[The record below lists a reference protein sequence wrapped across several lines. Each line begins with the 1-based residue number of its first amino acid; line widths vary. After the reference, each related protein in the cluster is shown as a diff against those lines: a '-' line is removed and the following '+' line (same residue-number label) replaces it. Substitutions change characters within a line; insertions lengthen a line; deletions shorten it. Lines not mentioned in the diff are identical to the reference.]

1 MAYSDFTLAK
11 VQQDFDLTLEEG
23 QNLFAA
29 IENIEPSNLLKQI
42 LEDYVPLA
50 TAINTEKA
58 RSEMMI
64 APILL
69 EVRRQLKNQISLFS
83 GTEFNVEPEQGLT
96 GFCDFIISS
105 SKEQF
110 FVAAPVILITEA
122 KNENIK
128 AGLGQCVASM
138 IAAQRFNQKANNEI
152 PIIYGVA
159 TSGTLWR
166 FITLEGKTVYIDAI
180 EYYIREVNQIL
191 GILMS
196 AIATISPIERTA

>member
-1 MAYSDFTLAK
+1 MAYSDFTLSK

-23 QNLFAA
+23 QNLFT
-29 IENIEPSNLLKQI
+29 EVESVEPSDLLKQI
-42 LEDYVPLA
+42 LEDYIPLA

-69 EVRRQLKNQISLFS
+69 EVRRQLRNRIGLFS
-83 GTEFNVEPEQGLT
+83 GTEFNVEPEQGLA
-96 GFCDFIISS
+96 GFCDFIISG

-110 FVAAPVILITEA
+110 FIGAPIILITEA

-138 IAAQRFNQKANNEI
+138 IAAQRFNQKAGNKI
-152 PIIYGVA
+152 PVICGVV
-159 TSGTLWR
+159 TSGTNWR
-166 FITLEGKTVYIDAI
+166 FMTLHERTVHIDAI
-180 EYYIREVNQIL
+180 EYYLPQLSKIL
-191 GILMS
+191 GILMR
-196 AIATISPIERTA
+196 AIVPVLPIERAA

>member
-1 MAYSDFTLAK
+1 MAYSDFTLSK
-11 VQQDFDLTLEEG
+11 VQQDFDLILEESR
-23 QNLFAA
+23 NLFFDV
-29 IENIEPSNLLKQI
+29 EEIEPSNFLKQM
-42 LEDYVPLA
+42 LEESIPLA

-83 GTEFNVEPEQGLT
+83 GTEFNVEPEQGLA
-96 GFCDFIISS
+96 GFCDFIISG

-110 FVAAPVILITEA
+110 FISAPVILITEA

-138 IAAQRFNQKANNEI
+138 IAAQRFNQKAGNEI
-152 PIIYGVA
+152 PIIYGVT

-166 FITLEGKTVYIDAI
+166 FITLEEKLVHIDVT
-180 EYYIREVNQIL
+180 EYYIREVNKIL
-191 GILMS
+191 GILMG
-196 AIATISPIERTA
+196 AIVPVLPIEHAA

>member
-1 MAYSDFTLAK
+1 MAYSDFTLSK
-11 VQQDFDLTLEEG
+11 VQQDFDLTLEESR
-23 QNLFAA
+23 NLFA
-29 IENIEPSNLLKQI
+29 EVEDIEPSALLKQT
-42 LEDYVPLA
+42 LEEYIPLA

-83 GTEFNVEPEQGLT
+83 GTEFNVEPEQGLA
-96 GFCDFIISS
+96 GFCDFIISG

-110 FVAAPVILITEA
+110 FIGAPVILITEA

-138 IAAQRFNQKANNEI
+138 IAAQRFNQKAGNEI
-152 PIIYGVA
+152 PVIYGA
-159 TSGTLWR
+159 TTSGTLWR
-166 FITLEGKTVYIDAI
+166 FITLEEKLVHIDVT
-180 EYYIREVNQIL
+180 EYYIREVNKIL

-196 AIATISPIERTA
+196 AIIPLSTLQAA